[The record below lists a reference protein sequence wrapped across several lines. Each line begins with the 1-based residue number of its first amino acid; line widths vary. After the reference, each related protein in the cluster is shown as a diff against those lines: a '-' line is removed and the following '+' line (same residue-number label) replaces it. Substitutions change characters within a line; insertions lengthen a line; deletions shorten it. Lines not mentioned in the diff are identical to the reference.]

1 MCRAPARSDCYAEDL
16 EDLPLVVDVQH
27 QVMQQFP
34 SELAE
39 RQAEV
44 AEEAKVS
51 GTHQVL
57 LYTVH
62 SNPLQ
67 LRPRKGT
74 FFKLWLRTTD
84 ETLLMIA
91 AALTTPSRHSPPLT
105 LALAIT

>member
-1 MCRAPARSDCYAEDL
+1 MISPSGRSCPLCRAPVASSWIDHP
-16 EDLPLVVDVQH
+16 EDLPIVLEVQR

-34 SELAE
+34 SEHAE

-44 AEEAKVS
+44 AAESKAS

-57 LYTVH
+57 LHTVH

-74 FFKLWLRTTD
+74 FFKLWLRSTD
-84 ETLLMIA
+84 ETLLMVA
-91 AALTTPSRHSPPLT
+91 AALTTPSRHS
-105 LALAIT
+105 